1 VRASSVLSSTIDTPQ
16 NRAAMPKADPGR
28 RVTPAKIAEGIAF
41 FLSDA
46 TGAATGAA
54 IAMTGRG

>member
-1 VRASSVLSSTIDTPQ
+1 
-16 NRAAMPKADPGR
+16 MPKADPGR

-54 IAMTGRG
+54 IAMTSRG